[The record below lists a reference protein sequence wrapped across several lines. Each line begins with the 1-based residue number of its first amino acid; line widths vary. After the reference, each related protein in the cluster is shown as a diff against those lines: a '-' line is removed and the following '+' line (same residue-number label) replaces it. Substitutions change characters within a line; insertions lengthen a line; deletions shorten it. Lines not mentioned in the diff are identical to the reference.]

1 MTIISTVITRH
12 YTAHASDSF
21 LTELKPG
28 GTLEVKE
35 AQKPKLVF
43 VQHWRGALAFWGLA
57 IKGHW
62 STLDWLRQ
70 RAGQASNYVS
80 PEEFAN
86 ELSADLSSELS
97 RQTFVKDTD
106 KGIGIHFTAYEH
118 IDEYWIPELFLVSNF
133 TDPSYTAVQNVVGVS
148 RQTYSTLKKIPPVPE
163 HRNRSLRMEVQQALL
178 GETMFLYNNGDP
190 VLFNE
195 AANSVGNVFRELM
208 KRGILDEPSSRR
220 THCALARRPIEIISK
235 LLVDFSEKGKRAIGG
250 KPHDLCVSPGGDCW
264 STTGDCTR

>member
-1 MTIISTVITRH
+1 
-12 YTAHASDSF
+12 
-21 LTELKPG
+21 LKPG

-70 RAGQASNYVS
+70 RAGQASNYAS

-97 RQTFVKDTD
+97 RQTFVQDID

-163 HRNRSLRMEVQQALL
+163 HRNRSLRMEVFHKCRPLA
-178 GETMFLYNNGDP
+178 
-190 VLFNE
+190 V
-195 AANSVGNVFRELM
+195 
-208 KRGILDEPSSRR
+208 SR
-220 THCALARRPIEIISK
+220 A
-235 LLVDFSEKGKRAIGG
+235 RAI
-250 KPHDLCVSPGGDCW
+250 VSCRWMFFEEVQIALGFFDQLLLIDVNHLRI
-264 STTGDCTR
+264 S